1 MVNEFTGAVLLLKWM
16 LASAVVAPV
25 VVRGVGAILEH
36 DLEVWQGLAS
46 IGLGLSL
53 GVVTIVL
60 ALTPWYW
67 PLLLL
72 IVLLD
77 VAVYMGRH
85 LEERVRA
92 RRMAEE
98 DIARYREAI
107 EFDEKNAAAHAY
119 LARVY
124 RKQGRLHDAIAEY
137 EQALELDANDAEAR
151 RELKTLVAEVQAVEA
166 PPKCPR
172 CESPLDASG
181 KTCPEC
187 GWSRSTIEG
196 LRDVY
201 ASGVVK
207 QGLIWG
213 FVVSTAVGIALTLLR
228 VSIEFTLTLLIVGW
242 IVGFIFL
249 MRWILHQDL

>member
-1 MVNEFTGAVLLLKWM
+1 MNEFTGAVLLLKWM
-16 LASAVVAPV
+16 LAAGVVAPV
-25 VVRGVGAILEH
+25 VVRGVGAILERE
-36 DLEVWQGLAS
+36 LEVWQALLT

-53 GVVTIVL
+53 TIAAIAL

-72 IVLLD
+72 IVFVD
-77 VAVYMGRH
+77 VAIYMGQR
-85 LEERVRA
+85 LEDRARA
-92 RRMAEE
+92 RRMAGE

-107 EFDEKNAAAHAY
+107 EFDDKNAAAHAY

-124 RKQGRLHDAIAEY
+124 RKQGRLAEAVTEFERAI
-137 EQALELDANDAEAR
+137 ELDANDAEAR
-151 RELKTLVAEVQAVEA
+151 RDLKALVAEIQAVEA
-166 PPKCPR
+166 PPVCPR
-172 CESPLDASG
+172 CQSPLDESG

-187 GWSRSTIEG
+187 GWSRSTAKG

-201 ASGVVK
+201 SSGAVK

-213 FVVSTAVGIALTLLR
+213 IVVSTALGVVLTLLR

-242 IVGFIFL
+242 IVGFFFL